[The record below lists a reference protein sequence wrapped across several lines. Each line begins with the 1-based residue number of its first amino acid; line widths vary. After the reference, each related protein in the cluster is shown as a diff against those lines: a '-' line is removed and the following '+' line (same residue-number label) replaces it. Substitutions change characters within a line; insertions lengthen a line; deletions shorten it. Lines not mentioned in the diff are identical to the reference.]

1 MMQKLGLILL
11 AFVALV
17 AIGGLMIQLQN
28 SATGQYTRAG
38 CGSWYCG
45 PQRAQLA
52 PDEAC
57 MYAGYEPIYPV
68 NVYQNQFGTML
79 SACRQGSEL
88 VGVPLVQTIYV
99 P

>member
-1 MMQKLGLILL
+1 MMQKLGLVLL

-17 AIGGLMIQLQN
+17 AIGGLIIQLQN
-28 SATGQYTRAG
+28 SVTGQYTRAG
-38 CGSWYCG
+38 CGQWYCG
-45 PQRAQLA
+45 PQRAQLE

-57 MYAGYEPIYPV
+57 IAAGYEPIYPV
-68 NVYQNQFGTML
+68 NVYQNQFGTYL
-79 SACRQGSEL
+79 SACNHGGRT